1 MVPMISLSDQF
12 DRFSEDILRTL
23 GERECPNLV
32 TLMTALSDLN
42 QIVEPTIPNKTVSCN
57 WLDKAFDK
65 IPTDLKLLGDSAR
78 KIADQ
83 AHWQE
88 SQRNVPGVFEG
99 GYAFVALIGPEGQL
113 RSDEFKVGLFI
124 QQPDTY
130 YPPHAHDAEEFY
142 FLLSGKPKWWAG
154 KRTFTANPGD
164 LIHHAPSEVHSMET
178 MNEPFLAIW
187 AWIGDLNGNF
197 WFPDDPSGYA
207 LSSGP

>member
-1 MVPMISLSDQF
+1 MPKSRDPHDRPFGSESD
-12 DRFSEDILRTL
+12 RRAS
-23 GERECPNLV
+23 N
-32 TLMTALSDLN
+32 SK
-42 QIVEPTIPNKTVSCN
+42 KTVPCN
-57 WLDKAFDK
+57 WLDKAFNK
-65 IPTDLKLLGDSAR
+65 IPKDLKLLGEGAR
-78 KIADQ
+78 KLADQ
-83 AHWQE
+83 AYWQE

-142 FLLSGKPKWWAG
+142 FLLSGKPKWRAG
-154 KRTFTANPGD
+154 KRTFVANPGD

-197 WFPDDPSGYA
+197 WFPDDPSRYA
-207 LSSGP
+207 RLSES